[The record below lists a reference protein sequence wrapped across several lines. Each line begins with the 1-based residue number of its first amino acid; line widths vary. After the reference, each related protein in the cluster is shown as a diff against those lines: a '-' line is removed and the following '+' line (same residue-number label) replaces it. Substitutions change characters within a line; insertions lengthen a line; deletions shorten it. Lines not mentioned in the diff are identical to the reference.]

1 MPIPVT
7 CGGCGKTFNVKDD
20 WAGRAGKCPGCGGRI
35 TVPGP
40 APQMAEPAATPP
52 PPVPPQSQAPPPY
65 AAPPVAPQG
74 YAPPPARR
82 PRPGGLTAL
91 AVLNF
96 VFGGLGVIG
105 LFALFALL
113 SLADEGI
120 RGMSLGRHGVSDVP
134 GAGTVYFLLFLS
146 LVAVVLLITSGV
158 GYIGQKRVLGKCLG
172 NAYGILGI
180 ASNALGIVLVGTAG
194 VSNILGLIYPVLT
207 LALLNTSFKDDF
219 PN

>member
-40 APQMAEPAATPP
+40 ALQAEAAPAPP
-52 PPVPPQSQAPPPY
+52 PYAAPPQPQAPPPY
-65 AAPPVAPQG
+65 AAPAPPFAPQG

-105 LFALFALL
+105 LLALFALL
-113 SLADEGI
+113 SAADTLI
-120 RGMSLGRHGVSDVP
+120 RVRELP

-146 LVAVVLLITSGV
+146 AVSVALLITSGV
-158 GYIGQKRVLGKCLG
+158 GYIGQKRILGKCLG
-172 NAYGILGI
+172 NAYGVLGVV
-180 ASNALGIVLVGTAG
+180 STVLGMALVGDVG
-194 VSNILGLIYPVLT
+194 VGNILGLIYPVVT
-207 LALLNTSFKDDF
+207 LALLNSTFKNDF